1 MFRLFPEPPDLSPVF
16 VAWRDFVR
24 EKLSGVTREDM
35 IDSGRKRQTLTGEQ
49 ARQGRIVLNTPMKRM
64 LFFGAF
70 AAIGL
75 FCVLT
80 LVVAIAS
87 MAGR

>member
-1 MFRLFPEPPDLSPVF
+1 MS
-16 VAWRDFVR
+16 
-24 EKLSGVTREDM
+24 
-35 IDSGRKRQTLTGEQ
+35 DSGRKRTSLTGEQ
-49 ARQGRIVLNTPMKRM
+49 ARQGRIVLKTSMKRM

-80 LVVAIAS
+80 LIVAVAS